1 MASSVPSRPSYFLGT
16 LSSETLSPA
25 ASSPIATETPPAPK
39 SLHFLISFVTS
50 ILYRYKAF
58 KIDFPILFFYN
69 YYLKDVKKMRG
80 FNQKK
85 IALIN
90 DITGFGRCSI
100 AVSLPIISALKVQC
114 CFIPTAILS
123 NHTGFNNFFFED
135 YTPKMREYVN
145 NWETLGLNF
154 DGICTGFLGSK
165 EQIKIVIEFLE
176 KFKTKD
182 NIVLIDP
189 VMGDY
194 GKLYSTYTDE
204 MCKEMQNLIK
214 YADVLTPNL
223 TELCRLLDLPYPNE
237 TPTHEELYSLCER
250 LSLEGPSKI
259 VITGL
264 QRQGAIENFIFETD
278 KPFKIIKVEN
288 LMDLCTIIF
297 SK

>member
-1 MASSVPSRPSYFLGT
+1 M
-16 LSSETLSPA
+16 
-25 ASSPIATETPPAPK
+25 
-39 SLHFLISFVTS
+39 
-50 ILYRYKAF
+50 
-58 KIDFPILFFYN
+58 
-69 YYLKDVKKMRG
+69 MG

-135 YTPKMREYVN
+135 YTPKMKEYIN
-145 NWETLGLNF
+145 NWEILDLNF

-176 KFKTKD
+176 KFKTE
-182 NIVLIDP
+182 NSIVLIDP

-194 GKLYSTYTDE
+194 GKLYSTYTDQ

-223 TELCRLLDLPYPNE
+223 TELCRLLDLSYPAD
-237 TPTHEELYSLCER
+237 TPTHEELYLLCER
-250 LSLEGPSKI
+250 LSLQGPSKI

-264 QRQGAIENFIFETD
+264 QRQGSIENFIFEIN
-278 KPFKIIKVEN
+278 KPYKIIEVEKIGEDRSGTGDVFSSIVSASLVKGEDFADSVRKATDFISKSLKFTNN
-288 LMDLCTIIF
+288 LNLPSSHGVCFEEFLTEL
-297 SK
+297 K

>member
-1 MASSVPSRPSYFLGT
+1 
-16 LSSETLSPA
+16 
-25 ASSPIATETPPAPK
+25 
-39 SLHFLISFVTS
+39 
-50 ILYRYKAF
+50 
-58 KIDFPILFFYN
+58 
-69 YYLKDVKKMRG
+69 MRG

-278 KPFKIIKVEN
+278 KPFKIIKVEKIGGDRSGTGDVFSSIVSASIVKGEDFAYAIEKATSFISKSLKFTTELN
-288 LMDLCTIIF
+288 LPGSYGVCFEEFLTEL
-297 SK
+297 K

>member
-1 MASSVPSRPSYFLGT
+1 
-16 LSSETLSPA
+16 
-25 ASSPIATETPPAPK
+25 
-39 SLHFLISFVTS
+39 
-50 ILYRYKAF
+50 
-58 KIDFPILFFYN
+58 
-69 YYLKDVKKMRG
+69 MRG

-250 LSLEGPSKI
+250 LSLEGPSK
-259 VITGL
+259 
-264 QRQGAIENFIFETD
+264 
-278 KPFKIIKVEN
+278 
-288 LMDLCTIIF
+288 
-297 SK
+297 

>member
-1 MASSVPSRPSYFLGT
+1 M
-16 LSSETLSPA
+16 
-25 ASSPIATETPPAPK
+25 K
-39 SLHFLISFVTS
+39 
-50 ILYRYKAF
+50 
-58 KIDFPILFFYN
+58 
-69 YYLKDVKKMRG
+69 G

-135 YTPKMREYVN
+135 YTPKMKEYIN
-145 NWETLGLNF
+145 NWEILDLNF

-176 KFKTKD
+176 KFKTE
-182 NIVLIDP
+182 NSIVLIDP

-223 TELCRLLDLPYPNE
+223 TELCRLLDLPYPND
-237 TPTHEELYSLCER
+237 TPTHEELYLLCER
-250 LSLEGPSKI
+250 LSLQGPNKI

-264 QRQGAIENFIFETD
+264 QRQGSIENFIFENN
-278 KPFKIIKVEN
+278 KPYKIIQVEKIGE
-288 LMDLCTIIF
+288 DRSGTGDVFCSIIAADSVKNIDF
-297 SK
+297 VESVKKASNFISKCLEFTTKLNMPSNYGVCFEEFLTELK

>member
-1 MASSVPSRPSYFLGT
+1 MVG
-16 LSSETLSPA
+16 
-25 ASSPIATETPPAPK
+25 
-39 SLHFLISFVTS
+39 
-50 ILYRYKAF
+50 F
-58 KIDFPILFFYN
+58 K
-69 YYLKDVKKMRG
+69 
-80 FNQKK
+80 QKK

-114 CFIPTAILS
+114 CFMPTAILS
-123 NHTGFNNFFFED
+123 NHTGFDNFFFED
-135 YTPKMREYVN
+135 YTPKMKEYMN
-145 NWETLGLNF
+145 NWETLGLSF

-165 EQIKIVIEFLE
+165 EQIEIVVEFLD
-176 KFKTKD
+176 KFKTKN

-237 TPTHEELYSLCER
+237 TPSHEELYLLCEK
-250 LSLEGPSKI
+250 LSLQGPSKI

-264 QRQGAIENFIFETD
+264 QRQGSIENFIFESNKPYKVIRVEKIGEDRSGTGDVFSSIVSASIVKGEDFAASVKKATNFISKSLKFTTD
-278 KPFKIIKVEN
+278 LN
-288 LMDLCTIIF
+288 LSANYGVCFEEFLTEL
-297 SK
+297 K

>member
-1 MASSVPSRPSYFLGT
+1 
-16 LSSETLSPA
+16 
-25 ASSPIATETPPAPK
+25 
-39 SLHFLISFVTS
+39 
-50 ILYRYKAF
+50 
-58 KIDFPILFFYN
+58 
-69 YYLKDVKKMRG
+69 MRG

-135 YTPKMREYVN
+135 YTPKMREYIN

-165 EQIKIVIEFLE
+165 EQIKIVVEFLE

-237 TPTHEELYSLCER
+237 TPNHEELYSLCER
-250 LSLEGPSKI
+250 LSLQGPNKI

-264 QRQGAIENFIFETD
+264 QRQGAIENFIFEANN
-278 KPFKIIKVEN
+278 PFKVIKVEKIGSDRSGTGDVFSSIVSASIVKGEDFASSVEKATSFISKSLKFTTDLN
-288 LMDLCTIIF
+288 LPGSYGVCFEEFLTEL
-297 SK
+297 K

>member
-1 MASSVPSRPSYFLGT
+1 MA
-16 LSSETLSPA
+16 
-25 ASSPIATETPPAPK
+25 
-39 SLHFLISFVTS
+39 
-50 ILYRYKAF
+50 
-58 KIDFPILFFYN
+58 
-69 YYLKDVKKMRG
+69 

-90 DITGFGRCSI
+90 DVTGFGRCSI

-165 EQIKIVIEFLE
+165 EQIKIVVEFLE

-223 TELCRLLDLPYPNE
+223 TELCRLLDLAYPSQ
-237 TPTHEELYSLCER
+237 TPSHEELHMLCKK
-250 LSLEGPSKI
+250 LSLQGPKKI

-264 QRQGAIENFIFETD
+264 QRQGLIENFIFESD
-278 KPFKIIKVEN
+278 KPYSVIKVEKIGIDRSGTGDVFSSIVSASIVKSES
-288 LMDLCTIIF
+288 LYSSVEKATTFISKCLKFTTELDLPENQGVCFEEFLTEL
-297 SK
+297 K

>member
-1 MASSVPSRPSYFLGT
+1 
-16 LSSETLSPA
+16 
-25 ASSPIATETPPAPK
+25 
-39 SLHFLISFVTS
+39 
-50 ILYRYKAF
+50 
-58 KIDFPILFFYN
+58 
-69 YYLKDVKKMRG
+69 MRG

-135 YTPKMREYVN
+135 YTPKMREYIN

-165 EQIKIVIEFLE
+165 EQIKIVVEFLE

-237 TPTHEELYSLCER
+237 TPTHEELHSLCER
-250 LSLEGPSKI
+250 LSLQGPNKI

-264 QRQGAIENFIFETD
+264 QRQGAIENFIFEANN
-278 KPFKIIKVEN
+278 PFKVIKVEKIGNDRSGTGDVFSSIVSASIVKGEDFASSVEKATSFISKSLKFTTDLN
-288 LMDLCTIIF
+288 LPGSYGVCFEEFLTEL
-297 SK
+297 K

>member
-1 MASSVPSRPSYFLGT
+1 MA
-16 LSSETLSPA
+16 
-25 ASSPIATETPPAPK
+25 
-39 SLHFLISFVTS
+39 
-50 ILYRYKAF
+50 
-58 KIDFPILFFYN
+58 
-69 YYLKDVKKMRG
+69 

-90 DITGFGRCSI
+90 DVTGFGRCSI
-100 AVSLPIISALKVQC
+100 AVSLPIISALKVLC

-123 NHTGFNNFFFED
+123 NHTGVNNFFFED

-154 DGICTGFLGSK
+154 DGICTGFVGSK

-278 KPFKIIKVEN
+278 KPFKIIKVEKIGGDRSGTGDVFSSIVSASIVKGEDFVSSVRKATDFISKSLKFTTDLN
-288 LMDLCTIIF
+288 LPNNYGVCFEEFLTEL
-297 SK
+297 K

>member
-1 MASSVPSRPSYFLGT
+1 
-16 LSSETLSPA
+16 
-25 ASSPIATETPPAPK
+25 
-39 SLHFLISFVTS
+39 
-50 ILYRYKAF
+50 
-58 KIDFPILFFYN
+58 
-69 YYLKDVKKMRG
+69 MRG

-135 YTPKMREYVN
+135 YTHKMREYVN

-278 KPFKIIKVEN
+278 KPFKIIKVEKIGGDRSGTGDVFSSIVSASIVKGEDFVSSVEKATSFISKSLKFTTDLN
-288 LMDLCTIIF
+288 LPGSYGVCFEEFLTEL
-297 SK
+297 K

>member
-1 MASSVPSRPSYFLGT
+1 MGFPAIILLFG
-16 LSSETLSPA
+16 LSLVLTA
-25 ASSPIATETPPAPK
+25 DI
-39 SLHFLISFVTS
+39 
-50 ILYRYKAF
+50 
-58 KIDFPILFFYN
+58 
-69 YYLKDVKKMRG
+69 
-80 FNQKK
+80 
-85 IALIN
+85 IALAIGTIIN
-90 DITGFGRCSI
+90 VI
-100 AVSLPIISALKVQC
+100 K
-114 CFIPTAILS
+114 S
-123 NHTGFNNFFFED
+123 NN
-135 YTPKMREYVN
+135 M
-145 NWETLGLNF
+145 
-154 DGICTGFLGSK
+154 S
-165 EQIKIVIEFLE
+165 QIKEAQIQNSLQQENKKVNIKQNILE

-278 KPFKIIKVEN
+278 KPFKIIKVEKIGGDRSGTGDVFSSIVSASIIKGEDFVSSVEKATSFISKSLKFTTDLN
-288 LMDLCTIIF
+288 LPGSYGVCFEEFLTEL
-297 SK
+297 K

>member
-1 MASSVPSRPSYFLGT
+1 
-16 LSSETLSPA
+16 
-25 ASSPIATETPPAPK
+25 
-39 SLHFLISFVTS
+39 
-50 ILYRYKAF
+50 
-58 KIDFPILFFYN
+58 
-69 YYLKDVKKMRG
+69 MRG

-264 QRQGAIENFIFETD
+264 QRQGAIENFIFETY
-278 KPFKIIKVEN
+278 KPFKIIKVEKIGGDRSGTGDVFSSIVSASIVKGEDFVSSVEKATSFISKSLKFTTDLN
-288 LMDLCTIIF
+288 LPGSYGVCFEEFLTEL
-297 SK
+297 K

>member
-1 MASSVPSRPSYFLGT
+1 
-16 LSSETLSPA
+16 
-25 ASSPIATETPPAPK
+25 
-39 SLHFLISFVTS
+39 
-50 ILYRYKAF
+50 
-58 KIDFPILFFYN
+58 
-69 YYLKDVKKMRG
+69 MRG

-135 YTPKMREYVN
+135 YTPKMREYIN

-165 EQIKIVIEFLE
+165 EQIKIVVEFLE

-237 TPTHEELYSLCER
+237 TPNHEELYSLCER
-250 LSLEGPSKI
+250 LSLQGPNKI

-264 QRQGAIENFIFETD
+264 QRQGAIENFIFEANN
-278 KPFKIIKVEN
+278 PFKVIKVEKIGNDRSGTGDVFSSIVSASIVKGEDFASSVEKATSFISKSLKFTTDLN
-288 LMDLCTIIF
+288 LPGSYGVCFEEFLTEL
-297 SK
+297 K

>member
-1 MASSVPSRPSYFLGT
+1 
-16 LSSETLSPA
+16 
-25 ASSPIATETPPAPK
+25 
-39 SLHFLISFVTS
+39 
-50 ILYRYKAF
+50 
-58 KIDFPILFFYN
+58 
-69 YYLKDVKKMRG
+69 MRG

-135 YTPKMREYVN
+135 YTPKMIEYIN

-165 EQIKIVIEFLE
+165 EQIKIVVEFLE

-237 TPTHEELYSLCER
+237 TPNHEELYSLCER
-250 LSLEGPSKI
+250 LSLQGPNKI

-264 QRQGAIENFIFETD
+264 QRQGAIENFIFEANN
-278 KPFKIIKVEN
+278 PFKVIKVEKIGNDRSGTGDVFSSIVSASIVKGEDFASSVEKATSFISKSLKFTTDLN
-288 LMDLCTIIF
+288 LPGSYGVCFEEFLTEL
-297 SK
+297 K

>member
-1 MASSVPSRPSYFLGT
+1 M
-16 LSSETLSPA
+16 
-25 ASSPIATETPPAPK
+25 
-39 SLHFLISFVTS
+39 
-50 ILYRYKAF
+50 
-58 KIDFPILFFYN
+58 
-69 YYLKDVKKMRG
+69 G

-90 DITGFGRCSI
+90 DVTGFGRCSI

-135 YTPKMREYVN
+135 YTPKMKEYIN
-145 NWETLGLNF
+145 NWEVLGLSF

-176 KFKTKD
+176 KFKTEN

-223 TELCRLLDLPYPNE
+223 TEVCRLLDLSYPSD
-237 TPTHEELYSLCER
+237 TPTHEELYLLCER
-250 LSLEGPSKI
+250 LSLQGPSKI

-264 QRQGAIENFIFETD
+264 QRQGAIENFIFERNRPYKVIQIEKIGEDRSGTGDVFSSIVSASLVKGEDFADSVRKATD
-278 KPFKIIKVEN
+278 FISKSLKFTTN
-288 LMDLCTIIF
+288 LNLPGSYGVCFEEFLTEL
-297 SK
+297 K

>member
-1 MASSVPSRPSYFLGT
+1 M
-16 LSSETLSPA
+16 
-25 ASSPIATETPPAPK
+25 I
-39 SLHFLISFVTS
+39 
-50 ILYRYKAF
+50 
-58 KIDFPILFFYN
+58 
-69 YYLKDVKKMRG
+69 G

-90 DITGFGRCSI
+90 DVTGFGRCSI

-135 YTPKMREYVN
+135 YTPKMKEYIN
-145 NWETLGLNF
+145 NWEVLGLSF

-176 KFKTKD
+176 KFKTEN

-223 TELCRLLDLPYPNE
+223 TEVCKLLDLSYPSD
-237 TPTHEELYSLCER
+237 TPTHEELYLLCER
-250 LSLEGPSKI
+250 LSLQGPSKI

-264 QRQGAIENFIFETD
+264 QRQGAIENFIFERNKPYKVIQVEKIGEDRPGTGDVFSSIVSASLVKGEDFADSVRKATD
-278 KPFKIIKVEN
+278 FISKSLNFTTN
-288 LMDLCTIIF
+288 LNLPGSYGVCFEEFLTEL
-297 SK
+297 K